1 MTPLE
6 VCPEHVG
13 DVSIVTFLGEFDL
26 AVIEMAER
34 ELRLVEEREPAVLVL
49 DLSGLE
55 FLDSSGVRVVLQA
68 DDRARR
74 DDRRLA
80 VLLGS
85 GIAQRL
91 FALLGLLDRLELI
104 SDRADVLPG

>member
-6 VCPEHVG
+6 VRSEHLG

-26 AVIEMAER
+26 AGTAVAER
-34 ELRLVEEREPAVLVL
+34 ELHLLEEGKPSVLLL
-49 DLSGLE
+49 DLSALE

-74 DDRRLA
+74 DGRRLA
-80 VLLGS
+80 VLLGP
-85 GIAQRL
+85 GLPHRL
-91 FALLGLLDRLELI
+91 FRLLGLIERLDLV
-104 SDRADVLPG
+104 SDRADVLPP